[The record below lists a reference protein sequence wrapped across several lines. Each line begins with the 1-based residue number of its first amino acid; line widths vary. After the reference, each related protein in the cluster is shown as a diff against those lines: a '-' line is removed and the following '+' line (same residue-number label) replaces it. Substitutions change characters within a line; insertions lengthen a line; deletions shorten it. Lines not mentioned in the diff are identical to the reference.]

1 MKKLYKGILLF
12 VLTVFAGVLILGLS
26 LSLPKGV
33 IHNNVFFSVDTFA
46 NEMDLPRT
54 ITGYAMTM
62 LDNNTDAWMLLIA
75 DYHNLDEPLAD
86 QMLLGQYAVYDENRT
101 GLVGMDSINSLQ
113 TEQILRVGEYPRYW
127 HGWLFPLRLS
137 LCFFNYSG
145 IRMMN
150 VVILTAL
157 FALTV
162 ISIERSKH
170 RETLVPFLISFVIL
184 MPVSIPL
191 CMAYMISTCIA
202 LTASAVLLLYQ
213 EHIDALIGAPL
224 FFMLVGAVTAYSEF
238 LQFPLITLGFPLVFS
253 LAISRQS
260 PKQDFRNAVLC
271 AFAWGCGYFG
281 MWIAKWLLASLF
293 TSRNVIKDA
302 MNQIAIRFSSTTKG
316 QTGDDISR
324 MEAVSKNLAILNK
337 RPIVML
343 LVFSAAFYLI
353 RFFSNRLSF
362 RWGNRQEMAARQMA
376 PYLLISLLPFA
387 WVFLLANH
395 SYIHFHFTY
404 RVFSI
409 TVFAILCGL
418 SVLSAHEPDINENGQ
433 KSPLRSNR
441 RQHDQGKPAAAEQ
454 NQHTER
460 CSAYTTRHETAGR

>member
-1 MKKLYKGILLF
+1 MRTGYKGCLLF
-12 VLTVFAGVLILGLS
+12 MLAVSAGVLLLAVS
-26 LSLPKGV
+26 LLLPRGV
-33 IHNNVFFSVDTFA
+33 IHNNVYFSVDTFA
-46 NEMDLPRT
+46 SEMDLPRT
-54 ITGYAMTM
+54 ITGYPMTM
-62 LDNNTDAWMLLIA
+62 LDNNTDACMLLIA
-75 DYHNLDEPLAD
+75 DYHNPDKSLGD
-86 QMLLGQYAVYDENRT
+86 QLFLGRYAVYDENRT

-127 HGWLFPLRLS
+127 HGWLLPLRLS

-162 ISIERSKH
+162 IGIERSKH

-184 MPVSIPL
+184 MPIALPL

-202 LTASAVLLLYQ
+202 LTASILLLLY
-213 EHIDALIGAPL
+213 HDRIDALIGAPL

-253 LAISRQS
+253 LAISSRRQT
-260 PKQDFRNAVLC
+260 PGQNLRKAVLC
-271 AFAWGCGYFG
+271 IFAWGCGYFG

-302 MNQIAIRFSSTTKG
+302 MNQIAIRFSSTVNG
-316 QTGDDISR
+316 QPGDDISR
-324 MEAVSKNLAILNK
+324 LDAVKRNLNVLNK

-343 LVFSAAFYLI
+343 LAVSTAFYLI
-353 RFFSNRLSF
+353 QALFGRHLSKAD
-362 RWGNRQEMAARQMA
+362 GQAAAVRQIV
-376 PYLLISLLPFA
+376 PYLLTALLPFA
-387 WVFLLANH
+387 CVFLLANH

-409 TVFAILCGL
+409 TVFSILCGL
-418 SVLSAHEPDINENGQ
+418 SVLSERKSDGQ
-433 KSPLRSNR
+433 QK
-441 RQHDQGKPAAAEQ
+441 
-454 NQHTER
+454 
-460 CSAYTTRHETAGR
+460 TTGDPPEKQQETA

>member
-1 MKKLYKGILLF
+1 MRTGYKGCLLF
-12 VLTVFAGVLILGLS
+12 VLAVSAGVLLLAVS
-26 LSLPKGV
+26 LLLPRGV
-33 IHNNVFFSVDTFA
+33 IHNNVYFSVDTFA
-46 NEMDLPRT
+46 SEMDLPRT
-54 ITGYAMTM
+54 ITDYPMSM

-75 DYHNLDEPLAD
+75 DYHNPDEPLGD
-86 QMLLGQYAVYDENRT
+86 QLFLGQYAVYDENRT

-127 HGWLFPLRLS
+127 HGWLLPLRLS

-150 VVILTAL
+150 VIILTGL

-162 ISIERSKH
+162 IGIERSKH

-184 MPVSIPL
+184 MPIALPL

-202 LTASAVLLLYQ
+202 LTASTVLLLYR
-213 EHIDALIGAPL
+213 ERIDALIGIPL
-224 FFMLVGAVTAYSEF
+224 FFLLVGAVTAYSEF

-253 LAISRQS
+253 LTISSRRQT
-260 PKQDFRNAVLC
+260 PGKNLRNAVLC
-271 AFAWGCGYFG
+271 VFAWGCGYFG
-281 MWIAKWLLASLF
+281 MWIAKWLLAGLF
-293 TSRNVIKDA
+293 TSRDVIRDA
-302 MNQIAIRFSSTTKG
+302 LSQIAVRFSSTGNG
-316 QTGDDISR
+316 QAGTEISR
-324 MEAVSKNLAILNK
+324 LDAVKRNLNVLNK

-343 LVFSAAFYLI
+343 LAVSTAFYLI
-353 RFFSNRLSF
+353 RALFGRHLSKAD
-362 RWGNRQEMAARQMA
+362 GQAAAVRQII
-376 PYLLISLLPFA
+376 PYLLTALLPFA

-418 SVLSAHEPDINENGQ
+418 SVLSEREQDGQ
-433 KSPLRSNR
+433 R
-441 RQHDQGKPAAAEQ
+441 KPTG
-454 NQHTER
+454 NSLER
-460 CSAYTTRHETAGR
+460 